1 MRPNRASLSS
11 FVVAASMLTACNQA
25 PPKCSDENTLQLV
38 REIVFGKD
46 YSEKDLKEN
55 VLFEYPLATA
65 EDKNI
70 KKTSC
75 EAKMLVGG
83 AYSLPITYASQL
95 DDKNQHIVSVAGIR
109 PGDAIMIVSA
119 LRSAVEKAKTPI
131 KEEAVA
137 QPAKPAETSVEP
149 QTQQQNQDQ
158 TNDLGNVK
166 ADDYEENQEAPAQEA
181 ASSASTSFS
190 PSFDCA
196 KASTNAEHLI
206 CSSRELSEADLQLSQ
221 AYKSAIA
228 STSDKGGVK
237 AAQRSWAKAI
247 RDKCSDTECMLAAYK
262 SRISELSR

>member
-149 QTQQQNQDQ
+149 QTQQQNQVQ
-158 TNDLGNVK
+158 TDDLGNAK